1 MPYLAQRRWG
11 VTARYERAMPHRN
24 LSPHRWV
31 FRPLDRAL
39 QPLKGHNMKLA
50 AFLRSDGVWPVLI
63 LVFTALLA
71 STALAVIAVAI
82 LCAR

>member
-1 MPYLAQRRWG
+1 M
-11 VTARYERAMPHRN
+11 
-24 LSPHRWV
+24 
-31 FRPLDRAL
+31 
-39 QPLKGHNMKLA
+39 KGHNMKLA

-82 LCAR
+82 LCTR

>member
-1 MPYLAQRRWG
+1 M
-11 VTARYERAMPHRN
+11 N
-24 LSPHRWV
+24 
-31 FRPLDRAL
+31 
-39 QPLKGHNMKLA
+39 GHNMKLA

>member
-1 MPYLAQRRWG
+1 MSARCPTGTYHHIAGFFARWT
-11 VTARYERAMPHRN
+11 VPFSHR
-24 LSPHRWV
+24 
-31 FRPLDRAL
+31 
-39 QPLKGHNMKLA
+39 GHNMKLA

-82 LCAR
+82 LCTR